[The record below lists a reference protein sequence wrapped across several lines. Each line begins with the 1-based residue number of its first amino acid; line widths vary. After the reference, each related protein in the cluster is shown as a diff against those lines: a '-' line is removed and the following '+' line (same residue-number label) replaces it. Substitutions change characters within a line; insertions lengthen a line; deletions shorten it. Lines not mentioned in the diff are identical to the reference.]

1 MVALPAL
8 HLVARMFPEAER
20 RMLTSFPPHVKAPA
34 SSAVLEHTGL
44 IEGYFR
50 YNYATRSPRE
60 LLALWWQLR
69 RWRPDVL
76 VYMSGSGTVA
86 SAKRN
91 QTFFRICG
99 IRNMIGVP
107 LTEDM
112 QRPRE
117 LGPPDAAGIRNL
129 ENEGSRLVRNLAE
142 LGTIALD
149 DRASW
154 DLHLTEAERARA
166 AEVLLP
172 AGDRPLLAVSV
183 GTKMQAKDWERENWR
198 ALLTRLAGTYP
209 TYALALCGAKE
220 ESEASEFAAAG
231 WREMAE
237 GPVINLCGVLS
248 PRESGAVFARAK
260 AFLGHDSGPMHL
272 ATAVGTTCVAI
283 FASRNIPRVWF
294 PYGKQ
299 HRVLYHPVDCAG
311 CQLQT
316 CVVERKKCILSITVD
331 EVLEQVRQV
340 LPEETK
346 GVTLESRA

>member
-1 MVALPAL
+1 
-8 HLVARMFPEAER
+8 
-20 RMLTSFPPHVKAPA
+20 MLTSFPPHVKAPA

-91 QTFFRICG
+91 AMFFRVCG
-99 IRNMIGVP
+99 IWRMIGVP
-107 LTEDM
+107 LTEAM

-117 LGPPDAAGIRNL
+117 LGPPDAAGLRNL
-129 ENEGSRLVRNLAE
+129 EAEASRLVRNLAE
-142 LGTIALD
+142 LGEIDLED
-149 DRASW
+149 PASW
-154 DLHLTEAERARA
+154 DLHLTEAERTRA
-166 AEVLLP
+166 AEVLVP
-172 AGDRPLLAVSV
+172 AGERPLLAVSV
-183 GTKMQAKDWERENWR
+183 GTKMQAKDWGQENWR
-198 ALLTRLAGTYP
+198 ALLTRLAGLYP
-209 TYALALCGAKE
+209 QYALALCGAKE
-220 ESEASEFAAAG
+220 EAETSEFAAAG
-231 WREMAE
+231 WRESAE

-248 PRESGAVFARAK
+248 PRESAAVFARAR

-272 ATAVGTTCVAI
+272 AAAVQTACVAI

-294 PYGKQ
+294 PFGKR

-316 CVVERKKCILSITVD
+316 CVVEGKRCILSITVD
-331 EVLEQVRQV
+331 EVLEQVRRV
-340 LPEETK
+340 L
-346 GVTLESRA
+346 GDGAI